1 MSILKITN
9 PIGRNK
15 RYISNNHKLFF
26 SYDDENNIIE
36 WKYRIC
42 IDTVNLKAYLKQKEL
57 AEILESF
64 NYRTEH
70 ITDEIKR
77 YHINLIVPFG
87 VYIILE
93 PHNKLNATI
102 QLKSKFTNNR
112 IGNSSIVLDILNRHQ
127 WFIRRIDYAID
138 YVTPYRLSM
147 AFKRNG
153 NQRKKNYETGENIG
167 SSANPK
173 AKVLVSHYDRY
184 ENNSKL
190 ETEFINRFE
199 VKIMFQIKER
209 VTFINLDHS
218 VIARRLKEELFIP
231 HIFFN
236 NLSKKEKYLLKQAKK
251 EDNENYLKETLTQ
264 PEYSKLRS
272 NFKMYRDEI
281 EDYYLNNSHLVYD
294 FLLPKGTDA

>member
-9 PIGRNK
+9 PIGKNK

-26 SYDDENNIIE
+26 FYDDENNIIE

-57 AEILESF
+57 EEFLESF

-87 VYIILE
+87 VYIVLE

-112 IGNSSIVLDILNRHQ
+112 IGNSIIILDILNRHQ

-147 AFKRNG
+147 AFRRNG

-173 AKVLVSHYDRY
+173 AKALISHYDRH
-184 ENNSKL
+184 ENNSTLK
-190 ETEFINRFE
+190 TEYINRFE
-199 VKIMFQIKER
+199 VKVMFQIKER
-209 VTFINLDHS
+209 VTFVNLDHS

-236 NLSKKEKYLLKQAKK
+236 NLSKKEKDNNLKRQ
-251 EDNENYLKETLTQ
+251 DMIDYHHLKETLTQ
-264 PEYSKLRS
+264 SEYSKLRS

-281 EDYYLNNSHLVYD
+281 ENYYLNNSHLVYD